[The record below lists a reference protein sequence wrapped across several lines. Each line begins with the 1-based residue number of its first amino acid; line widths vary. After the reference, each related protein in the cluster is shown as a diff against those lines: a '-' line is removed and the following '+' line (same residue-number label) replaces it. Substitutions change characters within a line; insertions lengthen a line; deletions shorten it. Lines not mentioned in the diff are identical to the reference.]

1 MSGLLKERPDCYR
14 GINVLHV
21 VYSFITNSSF
31 CHKYKQEHCAGSR
44 TDPISHT
51 STQIK
56 QAAMSPLTR
65 QFIIIFFLTCY
76 TSDIGMGYWHTLTS
90 KLKGLFSLG
99 GRFKCS
105 QLRLCRVLGRSKQ
118 SSYKEFWFGFPLFLW
133 SLKHGAAI
141 KFSVYGPFCIRGFTE
156 ASYPIYRCCIHGC
169 FPLLMQPARLMLF
182 VATQDG
188 KLGSERDI

>member
-1 MSGLLKERPDCYR
+1 
-14 GINVLHV
+14 
-21 VYSFITNSSF
+21 
-31 CHKYKQEHCAGSR
+31 
-44 TDPISHT
+44 
-51 STQIK
+51 
-56 QAAMSPLTR
+56 MSPLTR

-169 FPLLMQPARLMLF
+169 FLLLMQPARLMLF

-188 KLGSERDI
+188 KLGSERDIQLSGSSQTGLLHVSRHLQISLEVRQFIRFPKVLSSCYFVKPKL